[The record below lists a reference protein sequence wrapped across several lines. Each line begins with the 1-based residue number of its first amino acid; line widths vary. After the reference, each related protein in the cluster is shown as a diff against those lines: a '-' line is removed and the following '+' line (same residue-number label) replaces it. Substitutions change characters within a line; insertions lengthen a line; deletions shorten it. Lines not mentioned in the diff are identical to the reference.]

1 MLKARN
7 LKMSKEYWR
16 VKYMKKDIFNG
27 NIKKEY
33 IRYVKYSLIFASI
46 LWFIFFLFFLFF
58 GVLYE
63 KIEFAARIFMF
74 VFSGIS
80 LILSIIYP
88 ILSVYSIKNFDKHP
102 KLAKAL
108 IKEFVFETNESRII
122 NTLKEGVILTA
133 KDFPVSWELTTNN
146 ILSYIPSQEIR
157 HYLLKNKEKITLM
170 QYATLIESYYKG
182 NMVAIFEVLR
192 DFSKNDYEKELFN
205 IAAKDYRKYKYLTDR
220 TFNYYLEND
229 PRANKPNCAFAEYI
243 DLPIIFKEYNLA
255 LYKSGKYEKVVLI
268 THLPNLNNVEN
279 DFSDL
284 SYCAYDLIEIS
295 DISEEELFK
304 IHCHPHICELDRIE
318 EKHLSKQQLKSLNV
332 ILDFIRNQK

>member
-1 MLKARN
+1 
-7 LKMSKEYWR
+7 
-16 VKYMKKDIFNG
+16 MKKDIFNG

-33 IRYVKYSLIFASI
+33 IGYVKFSLIFASV
-46 LWFIFFLFFLFF
+46 LWFIFFIFFLLF
-58 GVLYE
+58 GILYE
-63 KIEFAARIFMF
+63 KIDTSARIFMF

-88 ILSVYSIKNFDKHP
+88 ILSVYTIKNFDKHP
-102 KLAKAL
+102 KLAKTL
-108 IKEFVFETNESRII
+108 IKEFVFETNDSRII
-122 NTLKEGVILTA
+122 DTLKNGVKLTA

-146 ILSYIPSQEIR
+146 ILSYIPSQEIKE
-157 HYLLKNKEKITLM
+157 YLLKNKEKITLI

-192 DFSKNDYEKELFN
+192 DFSKDDYEKELFN
-205 IAAKDYRKYKYLTDR
+205 IAAKDYRKYKCLTNR
-220 TFNYYLEND
+220 TFNFYLEND
-229 PRANKPNCAFAEYI
+229 LRVNKPNCAFAECI
-243 DLPIIFKEYNLA
+243 DLPIIFKEYDLA
-255 LYKSGKYEKVVLI
+255 LYKSGKYETVVLI

-295 DISEEELFK
+295 DISEEELFR
-304 IHCHPHICELDRIE
+304 IHCHPHICELDKIE
-318 EKHLSKQQLKSLNV
+318 KKDLSKQQMKSLNS